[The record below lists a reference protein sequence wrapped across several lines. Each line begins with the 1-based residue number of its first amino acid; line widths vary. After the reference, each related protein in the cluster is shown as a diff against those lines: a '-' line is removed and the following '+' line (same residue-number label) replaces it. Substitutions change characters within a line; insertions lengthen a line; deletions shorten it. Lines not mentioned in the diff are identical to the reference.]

1 MHFFLLEFKNWYLS
15 QCKKK
20 KMKFRFSGVNSYKE
34 IKLKS
39 KNTLFDTQNR
49 NHNQW
54 KYNKCRY
61 FKRNLISKIICT
73 KWKLN
78 PLFFKQLKLMI

>member
-1 MHFFLLEFKNWYLS
+1 
-15 QCKKK
+15 
-20 KMKFRFSGVNSYKE
+20 MKLRFSGVNSYKE

-39 KNTLFDTQNR
+39 RNMLFDTQNR
-49 NHNQW
+49 NHSQR
-54 KYNKCRY
+54 KYNKGRY
-61 FKRNLISKIICT
+61 FKRKPISKIICT